1 MVKEFRLCVEWI
13 EPILFNLHRLHL
25 YVIVVEVCVYLSKVF
40 FFNTLFL
47 FHPAIYSATSAV
59 SHVVLG
65 QFKTCILLLGNYFLF
80 GSNPGTIS
88 ICGAFT
94 AIGGTSVYTYLNMKQ
109 QSNKVSPRQPSTLP
123 KSKLGKENG
132 STNGND
138 GHYGAES
145 V

>member
-1 MVKEFRLCVEWI
+1 MI
-13 EPILFNLHRLHL
+13 
-25 YVIVVEVCVYLSKVF
+25 
-40 FFNTLFL
+40 FFNICF
-47 FHPAIYSATSAV
+47 FHLAIYSATSAV

-65 QFKTCILLLGNYFLF
+65 QFKTCILLLGNYYLF

-94 AIGGTSVYTYLNMKQ
+94 AIGGTSIYTYLNLKQ
-109 QSNKVSPRQPSTLP
+109 QPNKVSTRQPSVLP

-138 GHYGAES
+138 GHYGVES

>member
-1 MVKEFRLCVEWI
+1 M
-13 EPILFNLHRLHL
+13 
-25 YVIVVEVCVYLSKVF
+25 IVVEVCVYLSKVF

-47 FHPAIYSATSAV
+47 FHLAIYSATSAV